1 MNNDTS
7 LPVWLDEIVSIEY
20 SEDLEREQRAS
31 VGEYFWEMG
40 NKFDDFDT
48 FYEQVARDWPEE
60 PLNPD
65 HRAHSLEN
73 YRQGDP
79 WNCLGRT
86 TFLTALA
93 DIGFGKTMDIV
104 LEYTG
109 DWDPEREMV
118 RQNRSHIHLKDRDG
132 TQYGPSATYDSDDEF
147 YRTSQHDPEILPLLY
162 RLSEAHYKAENGN
175 IDEAREITRQVEDS
189 TVSSEYIGR
198 KIAEVK
204 EFGY

>member
-1 MNNDTS
+1 MDTDTS
-7 LPVWLDEIVSIEY
+7 LPAWLDVIVSIEY
-20 SEDLEREQRAS
+20 GDDLEPEQRAR
-31 VGEYFWEMG
+31 VGEYFWEAG
-40 NKFDDFDT
+40 NQFDDFDT

-60 PLNPD
+60 PLNAD

-109 DWDPEREMV
+109 DWDPERQMV
-118 RQNRSHIHLKDRDG
+118 RQNRSHIYLKDQDG
-132 TQYGPSATYDSDDEF
+132 KQYGPSANYNPEDEF
-147 YRTSQHDPEILPLLY
+147 YGISNHSPEILPPLY
-162 RLSEAHYKAENGN
+162 RLSEAYFKAENGN
-175 IDEAREITRQVEDS
+175 MDEAREITREVEDS
-189 TVSSEYIGR
+189 TVGSEYIGK